1 MSNFK
6 SLLLISVSAAIIF
19 GALPVFADANNTYIN
34 GSLGRQFFD
43 SDRLLK
49 NEQLISIGLEHRYS
63 NGWGAEI
70 FWMDSSPSGR
80 NNAAGSDLTQYGIDG
95 LYYFNS
101 DENNKQGS
109 ANQPYGVLGLGYADF
124 KNSVRFDKGA
134 QLRAGLG
141 LRVTLNEHWSVKG
154 DLRLI
159 YSNEASAID
168 NTFTVG
174 LSYALNK
181 QNKKVLPVPSDN
193 DNDGLIDDY
202 DSCPNTSVG
211 VEVDSTG
218 CALDTDGDGVPNYA
232 DNCPATPA
240 ARAVDVNGC
249 KFALISKVEVT
260 LKVNFA
266 RNSNVIM
273 EEHNPE
279 IEKVANFLKKHPEVT
294 TVIEG
299 HTSSRGADDYNIE
312 LSKARAEAIK
322 TVLIERFVIDA
333 GRISTLGYGEAR
345 PIATNDTE
353 AGRLANR
360 RVVAVIETE
369 VSE

>member
-1 MSNFK
+1 
-6 SLLLISVSAAIIF
+6 
-19 GALPVFADANNTYIN
+19 
-34 GSLGRQFFD
+34 
-43 SDRLLK
+43 
-49 NEQLISIGLEHRYS
+49 
-63 NGWGAEI
+63 
-70 FWMDSSPSGR
+70 
-80 NNAAGSDLTQYGIDG
+80 
-95 LYYFNS
+95 
-101 DENNKQGS
+101 
-109 ANQPYGVLGLGYADF
+109 LGYADF